1 MEHHWTHIAAL
12 QAANQ
17 EIVGFGVAW
26 PKLPAVRSE
35 AASLVKMV
43 GRYGASTSLKSIR
56 QLIAVP
62 PKIETIFR
70 AYAQAVRPES
80 ALESGAVLRVVRW
93 RERVLAEFNR
103 LLRSSKPASHLSP
116 KSRLQRSPRPR

>member
-1 MEHHWTHIAAL
+1 MGHHSAHIPVF

-17 EIVGFGVAW
+17 EIIGFGVAW
-26 PKLPAVRSE
+26 PKLPAARLE

-62 PKIETIFR
+62 PKIESIFR

-80 ALESGAVLRVVRW
+80 ALESGAVLSVVRW

-103 LLRSSKPASHLSP
+103 LLRSSKPASHMSP

>member
-1 MEHHWTHIAAL
+1 MPVL
-12 QAANQ
+12 QATNQ
-17 EIVGFGVAW
+17 EIIGFGVAW

-70 AYAQAVRPES
+70 AYAQAVRAES